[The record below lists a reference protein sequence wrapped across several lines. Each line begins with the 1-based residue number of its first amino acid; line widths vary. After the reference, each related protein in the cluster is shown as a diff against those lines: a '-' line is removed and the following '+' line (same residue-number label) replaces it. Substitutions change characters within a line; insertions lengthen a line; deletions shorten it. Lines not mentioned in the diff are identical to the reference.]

1 MWPKQEQA
9 CTLNEFLSNRQMATL
24 LTALTALTAVVV
36 GGLVILTDQLFQA
49 RLERASAVHMITD
62 SSIRGGSRSSE

>member
-1 MWPKQEQA
+1 M
-9 CTLNEFLSNRQMATL
+9 NEFLSNRQMATL

>member
-1 MWPKQEQA
+1 
-9 CTLNEFLSNRQMATL
+9 LNEFLSNRQMATL
-24 LTALTALTAVVV
+24 LTVLTALTAVIV

-62 SSIRGGSRSSE
+62 TSIRDGSRSSE